1 MLGLEDLVAPFP
13 VTDFIDRFMGTRAL
27 LIPGPPEKLAGLLSW
42 EDINY
47 MIRYTRLDG
56 IWANI
61 LDDKESKRTHNAVEF
76 NQLLRRGA
84 TLVLNSVNQKD
95 QVIDAIARQLSSDLN
110 MPVMNGL
117 ELLKALRELPA
128 TKRTPVLMLT
138 TETKDELK
146 QQGKALGLTG
156 WIVKPF
162 NPTQLKSAIT
172 RVLRLPA

>member
-1 MLGLEDLVAPFP
+1 MANPIVM
-13 VTDFIDRFMGTRAL
+13 FIDDSETALASTRMTVTSMPIEVKQYLEAQL
-27 LIPGPPEKLAGLLSW
+27 CLNDVKAGIVPDLI
-42 EDINY
+42 I
-47 MIRYTRLDG
+47 T
-56 IWANI
+56 
-61 LDDKESKRTHNAVEF
+61 
-76 NQLLRRGA
+76 
-84 TLVLNSVNQKD
+84 
-95 QVIDAIARQLSSDLN
+95 DLN

-117 ELLKALRELPA
+117 ELLKELRSLPS

-146 QQGKALGLTG
+146 VQGKALGLTG

>member
-1 MLGLEDLVAPFP
+1 MIYSILIVDDSLPMRSVIKKTLGAAGYGGSEILEAQNGQEALEMMRHNWVDVVL
-13 VTDFIDRFMGTRAL
+13 TD
-27 LIPGPPEKLAGLLSW
+27 
-42 EDINY
+42 Y
-47 MIRYTRLDG
+47 
-56 IWANI
+56 
-61 LDDKESKRTHNAVEF
+61 
-76 NQLLRRGA
+76 
-84 TLVLNSVNQKD
+84 
-95 QVIDAIARQLSSDLN
+95 N

-146 QQGKALGLTG
+146 AQGKALGLTG

-172 RVLRLPA
+172 RVLRLPACWPTAPR